1 MTLLISCFP
10 ILISNL
16 VYALIIFLSRY
27 YIERIYGSNSLGVYA
42 SISAPALVIPML
54 ASYIYTPFMPLFSK
68 YFMDND
74 KSLLIKLIKKL
85 GLIILFL
92 GTLILLAGYFL
103 GEWGL
108 TLLFGEEIREYVY
121 LLVPILISVIC
132 TALVFY
138 LNSIVISLRD
148 FKTLI
153 IGSLIAVLFSLILPY
168 NFVSNSINGASIYLI
183 VVQSIQV
190 VVVAIGLIRKIR
202 HGHVQI
208 MANK

>member
-1 MTLLISCFP
+1 
-10 ILISNL
+10 
-16 VYALIIFLSRY
+16 
-27 YIERIYGSNSLGVYA
+27 
-42 SISAPALVIPML
+42 
-54 ASYIYTPFMPLFSK
+54 
-68 YFMDND
+68 MDND